1 MDRSSITLFV
11 IGVFILI
18 LFIVWRQSF
27 STVNDLNSQVNL
39 TIGALIAQYEQ
50 RMNLIPDT
58 ARVAKEAVRV
68 QYDFYMKVLE
78 IRRGINLQLSAEDLA
93 NAPPDTLAMILA
105 SSQKTISE
113 ASMNIDTKTYEELQ
127 RIMHDTEKDISAAKR
142 HYWSAVSEY
151 NSAIACFPA
160 SIISSFHGFKPIAQP
175 RLEEK
180 LWRQPDLD
188 ISILPS
194 SGNPLNLTSH
204 NENNDND

>member
-1 MDRSSITLFV
+1 
-11 IGVFILI
+11 
-18 LFIVWRQSF
+18 
-27 STVNDLNSQVNL
+27 
-39 TIGALIAQYEQ
+39 
-50 RMNLIPDT
+50 
-58 ARVAKEAVRV
+58 
-68 QYDFYMKVLE
+68 MKVLE

-93 NAPPDTLAMILA
+93 NAPPDTFAMILA
-105 SSQKTISE
+105 SSQKNISE

-160 SIISSFHGFKPIAQP
+160 SIISSFHGFKPIDQP

-180 LWRQPDLD
+180 LWRQPDFD
-188 ISILPS
+188 VSILPS

-204 NENNDND
+204 KENNDND